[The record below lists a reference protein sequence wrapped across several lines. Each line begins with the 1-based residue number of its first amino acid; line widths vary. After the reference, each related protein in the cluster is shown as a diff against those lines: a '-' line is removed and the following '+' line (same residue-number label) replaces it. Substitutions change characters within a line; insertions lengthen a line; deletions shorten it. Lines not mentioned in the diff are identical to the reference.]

1 MQKKYLMYKFQFI
14 MQSNY
19 SNAIKIYIY
28 SLLYSNNMVQCSRY
42 AGNMPDI
49 SRRVFNETISYI
61 YTW

>member
-28 SLLYSNNMVQCSRY
+28 SLLYSNSMV
-42 AGNMPDI
+42 
-49 SRRVFNETISYI
+49 
-61 YTW
+61 